1 MQLRENFIGEK
12 EDMQNEI
19 ERLTMREKELEEEIE
34 NKHNEID
41 QWKVNEKSKFNS
53 YYEKLKREH

>member
-53 YYEKLKREH
+53 YYEKLKR